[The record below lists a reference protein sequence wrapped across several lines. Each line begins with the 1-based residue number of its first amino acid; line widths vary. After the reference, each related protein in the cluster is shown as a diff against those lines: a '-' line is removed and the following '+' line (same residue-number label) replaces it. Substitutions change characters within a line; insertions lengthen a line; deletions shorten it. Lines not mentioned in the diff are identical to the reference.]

1 MLRITIPVYWNDA
14 TFLKPTF
21 YIFLRKSNI
30 PNLFTANYFSKIR
43 FQKLVNKIMHLNNTF
58 PQWSLR
64 DLNTVTSKWLQKI
77 CSMWRNFMIVTL
89 QSWASLTVPYHIW
102 ERWPPYIKN
111 LGSISSVPYENR
123 NSSLSP
129 NRNTFLRLVIQYH
142 VTK

>member
-21 YIFLRKSNI
+21 YIFLWKSNI
-30 PNLFTANYFSKIR
+30 PNLFTANYF
-43 FQKLVNKIMHLNNTF
+43 QKFGFNKIMRLNNTF

-64 DLNTVTSKWLQKI
+64 DWNTVTSKWLQKI
-77 CSMWRNFMIVTL
+77 CSVWRNFMIVTL

-102 ERWPPYIKN
+102 ERWPPCIKN
-111 LGSISSVPYENR
+111 RGSISWVPYENR

-129 NRNTFLRLVIQYH
+129 NRNTSLRLIIQYH